1 MKGLLAR
8 SNQRWIWIFTIATFL
23 LSALFDYP
31 LFGPKPLADHGGIYG
46 WLVMWCPGI
55 VALVLVAFGKV
66 KVRELGV
73 LNPGGIHLAW
83 GFLLPVLIAGPLY
96 ALAVMT
102 GFGTF
107 TPSAINGHVL
117 GSLLLLPRA
126 LGKALGEEIGW
137 RGYLFPQLRSRFS
150 FPVASLISGSVWA
163 LWHFAMIVQ
172 GGYLD
177 AARVP
182 LSAALVF
189 FTLGLI
195 GQSFVYGW
203 LRERSG
209 SVWPAVCLHGVWNW
223 FTQGVMGYLFKPEP
237 NSSLVVGEMS
247 VGIAVMG
254 VVLAAVFWNGRQGNR
269 QKVALP

>member
-1 MKGLLAR
+1 ME
-8 SNQRWIWIFTIATFL
+8 SPRWIWIFTIATFL
-23 LSALFDYP
+23 ISALFDYP
-31 LFGPKPLADHGGIYG
+31 IFGPKPLADHGGIYL
-46 WLVMWCPGI
+46 WLVMWCPGS
-55 VALVLVAFGKV
+55 VALALVAFGKV
-66 KVRELGV
+66 KIPELGL
-73 LNPGGIHLAW
+73 LNTGGIHLAW
-83 GFLLPVLIAGPLY
+83 GFLLPVLIAIPLY
-96 ALAVMT
+96 GLAVAI
-102 GFGTF
+102 GFGKF

-117 GSLLLLPRA
+117 GSLLVLPGM
-126 LGKALGEEIGW
+126 LGRALGEEIGW

-150 FPVASLISGSVWA
+150 FPVASLISGSVWS
-163 LWHFAMIVQ
+163 LWHFAVIVQ

-203 LRERSG
+203 LRERSN

-223 FTQGVMGYLFKPEP
+223 FTQGVMGHLFKPEP

-254 VVLAAVFWNGRQGNR
+254 VLLAAVFWNGRQGNR
-269 QKVALP
+269 QGMALP